1 MEEPAEV
8 TADRIIKD
16 LLMPPHRNSN
26 KTEFNLNA
34 GGAGAW
40 IAATCCI
47 VMLLVFASAGAIAAI
62 WMSREFTRIDVEF
75 SKNNDRN
82 DVQDAYINKFRSQ
95 QNNQEK
101 KP

>member
-8 TADRIIKD
+8 TAERIVKD
-16 LLMPPHRNSN
+16 LLMPNRNSN
-26 KTEFNLNA
+26 KTEFNLHA
-34 GGAGAW
+34 GGAGVW
-40 IAATCCI
+40 VAATCCV
-47 VMLLVFASAGAIAAI
+47 VMLLVFVSTGAIAAI

-82 DVQDAYINKFRSQ
+82 DVQDAYINKLRSQ
-95 QNNQEK
+95 QNNPEK